1 MEVALRL
8 TREYVEINVSRLRAA
23 PDQIRQE
30 IERTSFDGFDVVI
43 ERVDYTGMWRQLL
56 TIATMTT
63 VEQGRPLAALQQ
75 LATIV
80 GDAFDR
86 AGIEFEFEGAQVRRL
101 A

>member
-1 MEVALRL
+1 
-8 TREYVEINVSRLRAA
+8 
-23 PDQIRQE
+23 
-30 IERTSFDGFDVVI
+30 
-43 ERVDYTGMWRQLL
+43 MWRQLL

-63 VEQGRPLAALQQ
+63 VDHGRPLAALQQ

-86 AGIEFEFEGAQVRRL
+86 AGIEFEFEAAQVRRL